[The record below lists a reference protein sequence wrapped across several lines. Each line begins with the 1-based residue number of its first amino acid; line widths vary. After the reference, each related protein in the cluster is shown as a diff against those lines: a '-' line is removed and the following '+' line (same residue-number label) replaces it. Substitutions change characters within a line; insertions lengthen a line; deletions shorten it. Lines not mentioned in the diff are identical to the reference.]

1 MKLSFDQLRSI
12 ARGVARV
19 EENDGLVA
27 FYRFTEA
34 QSKLYEQRDPGFYR
48 KSKATSGVILEF
60 DTDSTTLSL
69 DVFVTGGSSRRFCA
83 HSIFV
88 NGQRIGQLGDTVPGD
103 MESIDMRGSFCL
115 GLGMKRVKIIFPW
128 AAASSIR
135 CMALDD
141 GAALIPVQKEKTI
154 VFFGDSIT
162 QGYDAALPEDTYA
175 AQLTR
180 WLDWNA
186 VSKAIGGEI
195 FCPELATLPEEH
207 TPDLISVAYGTNDW
221 SVCTHEKLQEN
232 CRGFY
237 RNLRK
242 TYPQTP
248 IVVMSPIW
256 RADTDREDCACP
268 FRQVAQLL
276 QSIAQEIG
284 NAIFIDCFDFM
295 PHDTALFSDTY
306 LHPNEEGFRHY
317 AAALIRSYEA
327 LQPHK

>member
-1 MKLSFDQLRSI
+1 MILTFDQLRSI

-27 FYRFTEA
+27 FYRFTED
-34 QSKLYEQRDPGFYR
+34 QSRLYQQRDPDFYR
-48 KSKATSGVILEF
+48 KTKATSGVVLEF
-60 DTDSTTLSL
+60 DTDSQNLTL
-69 DVFVTGGSSRRFCA
+69 DVSVTGGSSRRFSA

-88 NGQRIGQLGDTVPGD
+88 NGQRIGQLGDTIPGD
-103 MESIDMRGSFCL
+103 MESIDMQGSFCL
-115 GLGMKRVKIIFPW
+115 GAGMKRVKICFPW
-128 AAASSIR
+128 AAASRIR
-135 CMALDD
+135 CLALDD

-154 VFFGDSIT
+154 VLFGDSIT
-162 QGYDAALPEDTYA
+162 QGYDAVLPEDTYA

-195 FCPELATLPEEH
+195 FCPELAALPESNV
-207 TPDLISVAYGTNDW
+207 PDLISVAYGTNDW
-221 SVCTHEKLQEN
+221 SKCDFQELQKN

-237 RNLRK
+237 RNLRN

-248 IVVMSPIW
+248 IVVMAPIW
-256 RADTDREDCACP
+256 RADMDREDCACP

-276 QSIAQEIG
+276 KDIAQEIG
-284 NAIFIDCFDFM
+284 NAIYIDCFAFV
-295 PHDTALFSDTY
+295 PQNTALFSDAY
-306 LHPNEEGFRHY
+306 LHPNEEGFRYY
-317 AAALIRSYEA
+317 AEALIRSYET